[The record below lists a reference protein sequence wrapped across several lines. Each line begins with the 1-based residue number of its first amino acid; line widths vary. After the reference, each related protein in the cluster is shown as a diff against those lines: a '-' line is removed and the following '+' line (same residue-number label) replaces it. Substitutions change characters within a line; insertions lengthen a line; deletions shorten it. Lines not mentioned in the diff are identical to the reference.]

1 MTALDIGGRRVKRQA
16 VHALTV
22 LAAAFALSGCLG
34 DTSGPAPSVQRSRSL
49 VADPGVAQSPLISSL
64 LHRQTILAHGSSFD
78 RVAQSVLAAS
88 SRGAEAELRAAK
100 LRAEAQSKNWLPTI
114 GPSVSLTS
122 LGQVVAELLV
132 NQVLFDNGK
141 KQAERDFAK
150 SDVEFAAV
158 TLSMDTNDRIYTGLS
173 LYVTAE
179 KAREKAALSSRALVN
194 MTEFERIMAERV
206 RGGVSDASD
215 LNVLRQKLNE
225 INADLSAQS
234 AAANTAIAELNAMAA
249 SPLDQLR
256 GISAVGQPDGF
267 ATPLTVLLAEAERDR
282 KIAQAKVERAGF
294 LPGLTAG
301 GTVGAKGTKIG
312 LKLQAERMLGL
323 GTGASLK
330 ALESTNEA
338 AEAGV
343 GQAEEDANRR
353 LRGLEQKLIA
363 LERQELQS
371 SVLTEQARANLNL
384 FQEQF
389 EAGQRSVMDVVG
401 IYENLAR
408 NEQDH
413 VGLKYEASLLRL
425 DIARARGA
433 LANGSEI

>member
-1 MTALDIGGRRVKRQA
+1 MKRQA
-16 VHALTV
+16 LRALTV

-34 DTSGPAPSVQRSRSL
+34 DAAGPAPGVQRSRSL
-49 VADPGVAQSPLISSL
+49 VADPGVVHSPLISSL
-64 LHRQTILAHGSSFD
+64 LHRQTILATGSAFD
-78 RVAQSVLAAS
+78 QVAQSVLAAS

-114 GPSVSLTS
+114 GPSISLTS

-150 SDVEFAAV
+150 SDVEAAAV

-179 KAREKAALSSRALVN
+179 KAREKAAVSSRALTN
-194 MTEFERIMAERV
+194 MTRFERIMAERV

-225 INADLSAQS
+225 INSELSQQT

-249 SPLDQLR
+249 GPLDQVR
-256 GISAVGQPDGF
+256 GISAVGQPDAF
-267 ATPLTVLLAEAERDR
+267 AKPLTVLLAEAERDR
-282 KIAQAKVERAGF
+282 KVAQAKVERAGF
-294 LPGLTAG
+294 LPGVSAG
-301 GTVGAKGTKIG
+301 GSVGSNGTHIG
-312 LKLQAERMLGL
+312 LKVQAERMLGL

-330 ALESTNEA
+330 ALETTNEA

-343 GQAEEDANRR
+343 GQAEENANRR
-353 LRGLEQKLIA
+353 LRSLEQKLVA
-363 LERQELQS
+363 LERQKQDTGA
-371 SVLTEQARANLNL
+371 LTEQARANLDL

-401 IYENLAR
+401 IYESLAR
-408 NEQDH
+408 SEQDN
-413 VGLKYEASLLRL
+413 VGLEYEAALVRL